1 MGRTAHPRVV
11 QFDSVACKE
20 LLCQKE
26 YRDDFRPLV
35 DGCSCYCCKNH
46 TRAYVHHLLVTNEL
60 LAGVLL
66 MLHNT
71 AHYLGFFQALRDAVE
86 SDRLQD
92 LKRKVLK

>member
-1 MGRTAHPRVV
+1 MVNKLYCEKFSAVFSR
-11 QFDSVACKE
+11 
-20 LLCQKE
+20 

-46 TRAYVHHLLVTNEL
+46 KRAYVHHLLVTNEL

-71 AHYLGFFQALRDAVE
+71 AHYLGFFHALREAVAN
-86 SDRLQD
+86 DQLQD
-92 LKRKVLK
+92 LKKKVFP